1 MLIDV
6 LFNVIPVTRTVDAV
20 TVTIQVALFPLPS
33 FAVAVIVAVPGATAV
48 INPLEL
54 TVATDA
60 FDVVQFSPLLVAFEG
75 DTVALS

>member
-20 TVTIQVALFPLPS
+20 TVTVHVAFLPLPS

-48 INPLEL
+48 TSPLAL

-60 FDVVQFSPLLVAFEG
+60 FDVVQFSPLLVAFDG
-75 DTVALS
+75 ATVALS

>member
-20 TVTIQVALFPLPS
+20 TVTVQVALFPLPS
-33 FAVAVIVAVPGATAV
+33 FAATVIVAVPGATAV
-48 INPLEL
+48 TSPLAF

-60 FDVVQFSPLLVAFEG
+60 FDVLQFSPLLVAFEG
-75 DTVALS
+75 ATVALS

>member
-1 MLIDV
+1 MLNDV
-6 LFNVIPVTRTVDAV
+6 LFNVILLTRTVDAV
-20 TVTIQVALFPLPS
+20 TVTVHAALFPLPS

-48 INPLEL
+48 TSPLEL